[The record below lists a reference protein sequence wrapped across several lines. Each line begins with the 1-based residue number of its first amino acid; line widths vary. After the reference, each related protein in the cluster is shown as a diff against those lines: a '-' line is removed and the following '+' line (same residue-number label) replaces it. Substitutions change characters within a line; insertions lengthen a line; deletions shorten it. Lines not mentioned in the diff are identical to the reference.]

1 MSDKTWYNYVWVR
14 SSQLEVDIAP
24 YLATYSKLD
33 SYNML

>member
-1 MSDKTWYNYVWVR
+1 MYGLCR